1 MKKQLAFFVDV
12 RRCIGCFSCAMACK
26 NQYHQ
31 PTGVKWRD
39 VFPIS
44 EEFYPHLE
52 SAHLTLAC
60 NHCES
65 PSCLP
70 VCPADAIYKR
80 EKDGVVVL
88 EQEKCINCGNCIQAC
103 PYDAP
108 KLNPEV
114 EKAEKCNFC
123 FQRLDAGKPAAC
135 VQGCPTRALQMVDLA
150 KFKAPDTRK
159 YIAEFP
165 RLPRLNPSIRFRPP
179 QKPKMVR
186 RQITSS

>member
-1 MKKQLAFFVDV
+1 MKKQLGFFVDA
-12 RRCIGCFSCAMACK
+12 RRCIDCFSCAMACK

-31 PTGVKWRD
+31 PAGVKWRD
-39 VFPIS
+39 VFPKD

-60 NHCES
+60 NHCEN

-70 VCPADAIYKR
+70 VCPVEAISKR

-88 EQEKCINCGNCIQAC
+88 DQEECSDCGNCIEAC

-108 KLNPEV
+108 KRNSKV

-123 FQRLDAGKPAAC
+123 WQRLDAGKQAAC
-135 VQGCPTRALQMVDLA
+135 VQGCPTKALQMVDLST
-150 KFKAPDTRK
+150 FDEPDTRR
-159 YIAEFP
+159 YIAGFP
-165 RLPRLNPSIRFRPP
+165 RLTRLNPSIRFRPP
-179 QKPKMVR
+179 RKTKMVK
-186 RQITSS
+186 RQTT